1 MENNTEDKS
10 KNKINNTD
18 NTNNNYYYN
27 CKRCDYKTNYLC
39 DIKKHLDR
47 KTKCT
52 TKDDNFNMS
61 FKELYNQSIIKNIVD
76 ENNLPNKKK
85 ENNILCEYCQ
95 NSYYNKQGLERHQKV
110 CKKKNNSENNKINDE
125 KKIDNN
131 NNNNNNTTLT
141 QNNYYQNIETQN
153 NLILNLPNQD
163 IKEETL
169 DQVLVPFFDKFDTS
183 HINDEIKMG
192 LLLSHLYYDTLKE
205 ILKNSVNLNFMLDMN
220 QQNGL
225 IYKNNSESLVPID
238 NVIICNNVWRKVRDY
253 LLEALDFMKER
264 YNKVDIHLYNHL
276 HNQIKNKYNE
286 FIKGNNKDYTE
297 AVIGTI
303 NKVSHEKKEE
313 TEKIFK
319 LISENK
325 NNLIKN

>member
-10 KNKINNTD
+10 KNKTNNTD
-18 NTNNNYYYN
+18 NTNNYYYN

-47 KTKCT
+47 KTKCIS
-52 TKDDNFNMS
+52 KDNNFNMS

-125 KKIDNN
+125 KKID

-238 NVIICNNVWRKVRDY
+238 NIIICNNVWRKVRDY

-264 YNKVDIHLYNHL
+264 YNKVDIQLYNHL

-286 FIKGNNKDYTE
+286 FIKGNNKDYTD